1 MITDDD
7 ARMVAERLGLPPEDV
22 PEVQAALED
31 IALRGQDGFEDQVL
45 TEAYAA
51 LRTAREGQPPSASLV
66 RRVEVRKTLA
76 LALRQFTTLRN
87 FLVTYDGPTH

>member
-1 MITDDD
+1 
-7 ARMVAERLGLPPEDV
+7 
-22 PEVQAALED
+22 
-31 IALRGQDGFEDQVL
+31 
-45 TEAYAA
+45 
-51 LRTAREGQPPSASLV
+51 V